1 MTSRYN
7 SSRAVSTP
15 KLVRKGD
22 TKSMCARRKRI
33 SRIIWAPPR
42 TNHLPCSPRCAT
54 ARQTPCASLPA
65 GDLATPAQHQGRCGA
80 ALRCRV
86 VLRPPTLHAGGHAS
100 LAEVD
105 GVVVGATWGFLASHE
120 GRLGLHSHV
129 TGVLSAH
136 ANAGVGLALK
146 HHQWQ
151 WASKQGL
158 DFVTWTFDPLVRRNA
173 YFNLVK
179 LGANVRIE
187 GHHAVVRGVDSLV
200 GTQVSAP
207 DIRAGAALV
216 VAGLV
221 AVGETRIDNVHHI
234 DRGYDDLV
242 GRLAQLGADVTRV
255 ES

>member
-1 MTSRYN
+1 MQRSGRTDASSEVGLLLLRTSVRAVRVTTVA
-7 SSRAVSTP
+7 SRADCEAAGALFDRVWGMSAMVPTE
-15 KLVRKGD
+15 
-22 TKSMCARRKRI
+22 T
-33 SRIIWAPPR
+33 IIA
-42 TNHLPCSPRCAT
+42 
-54 ARQTPCASLPA
+54 
-65 GDLATPAQHQGRCGA
+65 
-80 ALRCRV
+80 
-86 VLRPPTLHAGGHAS
+86 TLHAGGHAS

-179 LGANVRIE
+179 LGAKVSEYHENFYGVINDGLNRGERTDRVFVMWSVGDSPAPPRGSFVATAEWAVAIPPDIEALRRTDPDVAQGWRDRQRADLRKVFDGPWRIA
-187 GHHAVVRGVDSLV
+187 GYMADGSYAVVPR
-200 GTQVSAP
+200 
-207 DIRAGAALV
+207 
-216 VAGLV
+216 
-221 AVGETRIDNVHHI
+221 
-234 DRGYDDLV
+234 
-242 GRLAQLGADVTRV
+242 
-255 ES
+255 